1 MTFARIVVPA
11 GGIGAARFLRG
22 LLVAAPGAQ
31 VTVVGNTGD
40 DITLFG
46 LRVCPD
52 LDTVMYTLGGGIHE
66 EQGWG
71 RADETYVVMAELAAY
86 GVGPDWFG
94 LGDRDFATHIVR
106 TQMLDTGY
114 PLSAVTAALCTRWGL
129 PERGVTLLPM
139 SDDRVETHVVIDD
152 EQAPGG
158 RRAVH
163 FQEYWVRLHAEPA
176 AREIVSVGAADAA
189 PAPGVLGAF
198 AEADLVVLPPSNP
211 VVSIGAI
218 LAVPGIR
225 EALTATP
232 APVVGLSPIV
242 AGAPVRGMA
251 DKVLAAI
258 GVPAQADAVAA
269 HYGARRDGGLLDG
282 WLVDERD
289 AATVDSVQALGV
301 RCAAV
306 PLLMPDETRAA
317 GMARAAL
324 DLAASLATPR
334 P

>member
-1 MTFARIVVPA
+1 
-11 GGIGAARFLRG
+11 
-22 LLVAAPGAQ
+22 
-31 VTVVGNTGD
+31 
-40 DITLFG
+40 
-46 LRVCPD
+46 
-52 LDTVMYTLGGGIHE
+52 
-66 EQGWG
+66 
-71 RADETYVVMAELAAY
+71 
-86 GVGPDWFG
+86 
-94 LGDRDFATHIVR
+94 
-106 TQMLDTGY
+106 
-114 PLSAVTAALCTRWGL
+114 
-129 PERGVTLLPM
+129 
-139 SDDRVETHVVIDD
+139 
-152 EQAPGG
+152 
-158 RRAVH
+158 
-163 FQEYWVRLHAEPA
+163 VRLHAEPA

-289 AATVDSVQALGV
+289 AATVDSVQGLGV

>member
-22 LLVAAPGAQ
+22 LLVASPGAQ

-66 EQGWG
+66 QQGWG

-139 SDDRVETHVVIDD
+139 SDDRVETHVVVED

-189 PAPGVLGAF
+189 PAPGVLRAF

-289 AATVDSVQALGV
+289 AATVDSVQGLGV

>member
-66 EQGWG
+66 QQGWG

-129 PERGVTLLPM
+129 PEHAVTLLPM
-139 SDDRVETHVVIDD
+139 SDDRVETHIVVED

-289 AATVDSVQALGV
+289 AATVDSVQGLGV